1 MIIKQ
6 LELNRFR
13 NYKSQQIEF
22 DPGINIIY
30 GDNGEGKTN
39 IVEAIYIMS
48 LGRSFRTSKDKEMI
62 NLEAETSYI
71 KATVENLQ
79 RSFKIE
85 YKISKNSKKA
95 IKING
100 LPIEK
105 LTELLGIVNVV
116 IFSPEDLKLVKE
128 GPKERRSFM
137 DREISQ
143 IRPKYYQLLNS
154 YHKNLVQR
162 NNLLKNQKI
171 DEVLLDVYDYTLS
184 DTGYKIMVYREEF
197 INEIKEIAYKNHYRI
212 SSGKEHLEIGY
223 DKDIEISSKEE
234 YFNIL
239 KENHAKDIFRKTT
252 GFGIHKDDMDIKIN
266 GIDLRSYGSQG
277 QKRSAAISL
286 KLSEIELIKN
296 IKGEYPIVLL
306 DDIFSELD
314 PKRQHMLLETFKD
327 TQTFVTAAEDVD
339 IDIKNTKY
347 KVKNGNIEK
356 YQPHY

>member
-1 MIIKQ
+1 MLIKE

-13 NYKSQQIEF
+13 NYESQKIEF

-39 IVEAIYIMS
+39 IVEAIYLMS
-48 LGRSFRTSKDKEMI
+48 IGRSFRTSKDKEMI

-71 KATVENLQ
+71 KALVENSQ
-79 RSFKIE
+79 RPFKIE
-85 YKISKNSKKA
+85 YKISKTSKKA

-105 LTELLGIVNVV
+105 LTELLGIINVV

-128 GPKERRSFM
+128 GPKERRSFI

-143 IRPKYYQLLNS
+143 IRPKYYQLLSS
-154 YHKNLVQR
+154 YHKTLIQR
-162 NNLLKNQKI
+162 NNLLKSLKI

-184 DTGYKIMVYREEF
+184 ETGYKIMVFREEF
-197 INEIKEIAYKNHYRI
+197 IEEIKEIAGRNHEKI
-212 SSGKEHLEIGY
+212 SSGKEKLEIGY
-223 DKDIEISSKEE
+223 DKDIDVNSVDE
-234 YFNIL
+234 YYSIL
-239 KENHAKDIFRKTT
+239 KQNHQKDIYRKTT
-252 GFGIHKDDMDIKIN
+252 GCGIHKDDMDIKIN

-286 KLSEIELIKN
+286 KLSEIELIKR

-314 PKRQHMLLETFKD
+314 PKRQQMLLETFKN
-327 TQTFVTAAEDVD
+327 TQTFVTAAEEVT
-339 IDIKNTKY
+339 INIKNTKY

-356 YQPHY
+356 Y

>member
-1 MIIKQ
+1 MAMLIKE

-13 NYKSQQIEF
+13 NYKSQKIEF

-39 IVEAIYIMS
+39 IVEAIYLMS
-48 LGRSFRTSKDKEMI
+48 IGRSFRTSKDKEMI

-71 KATVENLQ
+71 KALVENSQ
-79 RSFKIE
+79 RPFKIE
-85 YKISKNSKKA
+85 YRIGKSIKKA

-100 LPIEK
+100 LAIEK
-105 LTELLGIVNVV
+105 LTELLGIINVV

-128 GPKERRSFM
+128 GPKERRSFI

-154 YHKNLVQR
+154 YHKTLVQR
-162 NNLLKNQKI
+162 NNLLKNLKI

-184 DTGYKIMVYREEF
+184 DIGYQIMQYRKEF
-197 INEIKEIAYKNHYRI
+197 IEEIKEIAGRNHAKI
-212 SSGKEHLEIGY
+212 SSGKEKLEIEY
-223 DKDIEISSKEE
+223 DRDMEVNSREE
-234 YFNIL
+234 YFDIL
-239 KENHAKDIFRKTT
+239 KNNHQKDIYRKTT
-252 GFGIHKDDMDIKIN
+252 GYGIHKDDLNIKIN

-286 KLSEIELIKN
+286 KLSEIELIKK

-314 PKRQHMLLETFKD
+314 PKRQQMLLETFQN
-327 TQTFVTAAEDVD
+327 TQTFVTAAEEVN
-339 IDIKNTKY
+339 INIKNTKY

-356 YQPHY
+356 Y